1 VESRRPS
8 TLPLPPSR
16 QALIQS
22 HEKKKMGQAEV
33 VFGRDCE
40 QAACLKTAYFGG
52 EWGGERG
59 GGGWVWVSR
68 RGADC

>member
-1 VESRRPS
+1 
-8 TLPLPPSR
+8 
-16 QALIQS
+16 
-22 HEKKKMGQAEV
+22 MGKAEV
-33 VFGRDCE
+33 VFGRDYE